1 MMKGERT
8 ALIAVFVIRTHH
20 TNGAVERSET
30 ISVYLRCCIDRD
42 LSEILRFAQNDTR
55 RWLFVILS
63 GFDIP
68 HSSFILALCSTFVC
82 FERSP
87 ISRARDSRRAAPVM

>member
-30 ISVYLRCCIDRD
+30 ISVYLRCWIDRD

-63 GFDIP
+63 GFDIR
-68 HSSFILALCSTFVC
+68 HSSFILRHARHSSDSREARF
-82 FERSP
+82 
-87 ISRARDSRRAAPVM
+87 RARATRDARRRR